1 MDTKIFR
8 HNSGESYTV
17 LSNSLLQDTNINF
30 FTKGLLIYLLSLPK
44 TWEISV
50 AQIADKFGEKE
61 SRILKAFRELID
73 LGYCVRKAY
82 HENGRLKGQHYYISD
97 VAGSF
102 ASVLN
107 SAKTEK
113 AEDKEQ
119 SLFSDTAPIKNSVAE
134 NTDHCKNS
142 VAENT
147 DHCKNGGSYNKV
159 NNNKEKINNQYN
171 KNKKTLFSENPVLS
185 NVDEVLSRFSS
196 VEYESIDVLYYYHA
210 VKDWSESSNTK
221 RTENGWISTIRNFMR
236 SDRDANKLHL
246 KNQTTMQPGGKVNIE
261 EAMQYLNM

>member
-1 MDTKIFR
+1 METKIFR

-102 ASVLN
+102 ANVLN
-107 SAKTEK
+107 GAKSEK
-113 AEDKEQ
+113 AEDEEQ

-134 NTDHCKNS
+134 NTDHCKN
-142 VAENT
+142 
-147 DHCKNGGSYNKV
+147 GGAYNKV

-196 VEYESIDVLYYYHA
+196 VEYDSIDVLYYYHA

-236 SDRDANKLHL
+236 SDRDTGKLHL
-246 KNQTTMQPGGKVNIE
+246 KNQITMQQGGKVNIE
-261 EAMQYLNM
+261 EAMRYLNM

>member
-1 MDTKIFR
+1 METKIFR

-73 LGYCVRKAY
+73 LGYCIRKAY

-107 SAKTEK
+107 GAKTEK
-113 AEDKEQ
+113 AENKEQ

-134 NTDHCKNS
+134 NTEHCKNS

-147 DHCKNGGSYNKV
+147 ERCKNGGSYNKV
-159 NNNKEKINNQYN
+159 NNDKEKINNQYN
-171 KNKKTLFSENPVLS
+171 KNKKTLFSENPILK
-185 NVDEVLSRFSS
+185 NVDEVLSRFNS
-196 VEYESIDVLYYYHA
+196 VEYERIDVLYYYHA

-221 RTENGWISTIRNFMR
+221 RTENGWISTMRTFMR
-236 SDRDANKLHL
+236 NDKEANKLHL
-246 KNQTTMQPGGKVNIE
+246 KPQYTIQKDSNINID

>member
-1 MDTKIFR
+1 M
-8 HNSGESYTV
+8 
-17 LSNSLLQDTNINF
+17 
-30 FTKGLLIYLLSLPK
+30 
-44 TWEISV
+44 
-50 AQIADKFGEKE
+50 
-61 SRILKAFRELID
+61 
-73 LGYCVRKAY
+73 
-82 HENGRLKGQHYYISD
+82 
-97 VAGSF
+97 
-102 ASVLN
+102 
-107 SAKTEK
+107 
-113 AEDKEQ
+113 
-119 SLFSDTAPIKNSVAE
+119 
-134 NTDHCKNS
+134 
-142 VAENT
+142 AENT

>member
-1 MDTKIFR
+1 METKIFR

-44 TWEISV
+44 TWEINI

-107 SAKTEK
+107 GAKTEK

-119 SLFSDTAPIKNSVAE
+119 SLFSD
-134 NTDHCKNS
+134 TDHCKNS

-147 DHCKNGGSYNKV
+147 DHCKNGGTYNKV
-159 NNNKEKINNQYN
+159 NNDKEKINNQYN
-171 KNKKTLFSENPVLS
+171 KNKKTLFSENPVLE
-185 NVDEVLSRFSS
+185 NVDEVLSRFNS
-196 VEYESIDVLYYYHA
+196 VEYERIDVLYYYHA

-221 RTENGWISTIRNFMR
+221 RTENGWISTMRTFMR
-236 SDRDANKLHL
+236 NDKEANKLHL
-246 KNQTTMQPGGKVNIE
+246 KPQYSTQQDGKVNID
-261 EAMQYLNM
+261 EAMLYLNM

>member
-1 MDTKIFR
+1 METKIFR

-102 ASVLN
+102 ASILN
-107 SAKTEK
+107 CTKAEK
-113 AEDKEQ
+113 AENKEQ
-119 SLFSDTAPIKNSVAE
+119 SLFDDTDPIKNSVAE
-134 NTDHCKNS
+134 NTEHCKNS

-147 DHCKNGGSYNKV
+147 EHCKNGGSYNKV

-171 KNKKTLFSENPVLS
+171 KNKKTLFSENPILE
-185 NVDEVLSRFSS
+185 NVDEVLSRFNS
-196 VEYESIDVLYYYHA
+196 VEYERIDVLYYYHA

-221 RTENGWISTIRNFMR
+221 RTENGWISTMRTFMR
-236 SDRDANKLHL
+236 NDKEANKLHL
-246 KNQTTMQPGGKVNIE
+246 KPQYTIQKDSNINID